1 MRLAKF
7 KSECMISKRVI
18 PILRIFDE
26 QKASEFYIDWLGF
39 KIDWQHRFSEDAP
52 LYMQVSN
59 SGIVLHLT
67 AHHGDTTPGTR
78 VYLEVEQ
85 LKEYHKELIE
95 KNYTYNKPG
104 LEESFHG
111 TWCMQVT
118 DPFGNRL
125 TFNEEK

>member
-1 MRLAKF
+1 
-7 KSECMISKRVI
+7 MIAKRVI
-18 PILRIFDE
+18 SILRIFDT

-39 KIDWQHRFSEDAP
+39 KIDWQHRFSEEAP

-59 SGIVLHLT
+59 AGIVLHLSE
-67 AHHGDTTPGTR
+67 HHADTTPGTR

-85 LKEYHKELIE
+85 LKEYHHQLMDK
-95 KNYTYNKPG
+95 KYNYNRPE
-104 LEESFHG
+104 LEESFHN
-111 TWCMQVT
+111 TWCMQLT